1 MNIDHFVIHRKKSK
15 DGYTHNQVVFK
26 FPNGYGA
33 SLIQGDYTYGGDQGL
48 FEIAVLIFTPDNKW
62 EICYDTHI
70 TDDTLGYLT
79 EDEVLDT
86 LQNIYNLKPLLEE

>member
-1 MNIDHFVIHRKKSK
+1 MNIDDFVIHIKKSK
-15 DGYTHNQVVFK
+15 DGLTHNQVVFK

-48 FEIAVLIFTPDNKW
+48 FEIAVLIFTPDNEW
-62 EICYDTHI
+62 EICYNTPI

-79 EDEVLDT
+79 ENEVLDT
-86 LQNIYNLKPLLEE
+86 LQSIYNLKPLLEE